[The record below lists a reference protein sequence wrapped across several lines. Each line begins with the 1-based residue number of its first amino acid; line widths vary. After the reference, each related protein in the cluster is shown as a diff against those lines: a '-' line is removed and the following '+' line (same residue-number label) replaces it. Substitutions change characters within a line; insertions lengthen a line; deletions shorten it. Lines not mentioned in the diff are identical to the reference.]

1 MLAYI
6 FGITI
11 PGMFW
16 GIQIGTRKNANMGSL
31 RDFKSG
37 QKVYK
42 LGQRCQIGAK
52 RFQIVAEITHGAKR
66 DSKPGQ
72 GLQIGAETINCC
84 RTILDYQPNLYILK
98 MALSE
103 NTKGLWK

>member
-6 FGITI
+6 LGIKN
-11 PGMFW
+11 PGRFW
-16 GIQIGTRKNANMGSL
+16 GIQIGARKIANMGSL

-42 LGQRCQIGAK
+42 LGQQCQIGAK
-52 RFQIVAEITHGAKR
+52 RFQIRAEI
-66 DSKPGQ
+66 
-72 GLQIGAETINCC
+72 INCC
-84 RTILDYQPNLYILK
+84 RTRFDYQPNLYILK

-103 NTKGLWK
+103 NTKGL